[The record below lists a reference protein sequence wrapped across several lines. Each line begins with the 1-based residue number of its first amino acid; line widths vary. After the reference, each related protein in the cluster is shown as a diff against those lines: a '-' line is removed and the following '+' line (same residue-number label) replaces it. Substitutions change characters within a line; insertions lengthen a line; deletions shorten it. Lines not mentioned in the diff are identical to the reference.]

1 MESVETIKRII
12 ATAYGSDA
20 PYIKHSLNR
29 NLVFTDTI
37 NQIRQAAD
45 AFWLVDIIA
54 SHQSKH
60 RNKPFQVWELKV
72 NDDKS
77 AVVTMKEDSD
87 TPELVR
93 QEISHTDF
101 PLDYIKFYVEE
112 GGYGSMDNWTPCL
125 VLEVPTER

>member
-45 AFWLVDIIA
+45 AFWLVDAIA
-54 SHQSKH
+54 SYRRKEV
-60 RNKPFQVWELKV
+60 FQVWELKV
-72 NDDKS
+72 DLEKKK
-77 AVVTMKEDSD
+77 AVLTMKEDSD